1 MDSIIAMTVTVF
13 INQLIFIWA
22 RTWNVKMIAANNL
35 KMVLISGAIVHIA
48 WLIGITI
55 GVVSFK
61 AILQDFRIEYLPVII
76 GSLTGGLIG
85 SYFGLMEKMKYRK

>member
-1 MDSIIAMTVTVF
+1 MDSIIVMTVTVF

-35 KMVLISGAIVHIA
+35 KGVLLSGAVVHIA

-61 AILQDFRIEYLPVII
+61 AILTEFEWKYLPVII

-85 SYFGLMEKMKYRK
+85 SYFGLLEKKKYRK